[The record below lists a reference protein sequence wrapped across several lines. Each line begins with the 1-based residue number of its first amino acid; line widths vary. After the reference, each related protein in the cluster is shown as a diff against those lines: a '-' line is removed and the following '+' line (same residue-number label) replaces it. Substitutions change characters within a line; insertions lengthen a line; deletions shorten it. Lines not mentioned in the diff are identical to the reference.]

1 MLIGLKS
8 ICVILTRVTYAP
20 LMLFGFVGGAIWL
33 LTMGYSHWFLAPLL
47 SAAVLFSF
55 LAERTAPYQPD
66 ANTSKDDAGRDAT
79 HFVVNEAS
87 SAIALTLIPILS
99 SLSPF
104 GGYWPH
110 AWPLWLQVIAAIL
123 VADAGITIAHY
134 LSHRLHWLWRFH
146 AVHHS
151 VERLYGFNGFMKHP
165 IHQAI
170 ETTAGVTP
178 LLLIG
183 MPLDVGILLGFSV
196 AIQLLLQHSNVD
208 MWIGPLKYVF
218 AFAPVH
224 RFHHQRGG
232 HIGNVNFGLFTTIW
246 DRLLGTFV
254 HDNRHFY
261 PGDFGIGDR
270 PDYPKK
276 YSAQLFEPF
285 RGE

>member
-104 GGYWPH
+104 GGHWPH

-151 VERLYGFNGFMKHP
+151 VERLYGFCVEGEHFFP
-165 IHQAI
+165 
-170 ETTAGVTP
+170 TGDGSDSC
-178 LLLIG
+178 L
-183 MPLDVGILLGFSV
+183 
-196 AIQLLLQHSNVD
+196 QLTNLVLAVESFDLKPAAASRGPRCRVD
-208 MWIGPLKYVF
+208 
-218 AFAPVH
+218 
-224 RFHHQRGG
+224 
-232 HIGNVNFGLFTTIW
+232 
-246 DRLLGTFV
+246 
-254 HDNRHFY
+254 
-261 PGDFGIGDR
+261 
-270 PDYPKK
+270 
-276 YSAQLFEPF
+276 
-285 RGE
+285 